1 MAGLVKHV
9 KLQPISDERGDV
21 VSQVALGSTDVE
33 AKHKRIL
40 KHFEWCINRTV
51 HRDDR
56 SNQRAC
62 KVARR

>member
-9 KLQPISDERGDV
+9 KLQPIGDERGDV
-21 VSQVALGSTDVE
+21 VRQFSLGSADVE
-33 AKHKRIL
+33 AKHKRVL
-40 KHFEWCINRTV
+40 KYFEWCISRPV

-62 KVARR
+62 KVARK